1 MLKQEFINRFKEEK
15 LDIGEYIIIIDK
27 ISDAPLV
34 LGCAF
39 DEGKWKVYKTGERG
53 GHYVIKEFD
62 NEHEAFD
69 YF

>member
-1 MLKQEFINRFKEEK
+1 MNV
-15 LDIGEYIIIIDK
+15 GEYIIVTESITDEYF
-27 ISDAPLV
+27 V

-53 GHYVIKEFD
+53 GHYIIKEFD

-69 YF
+69 YFYEY